1 MVMCHYKIGVRVEI
15 YIYIILDSIVK
26 TTVRTYVDLAL
37 KKEDCYFDL
46 LLLLHLKIDFP
57 T

>member
-1 MVMCHYKIGVRVEI
+1 MCHYKIGVRVEI

-26 TTVRTYVDLAL
+26 TTVRTYVDFAL
-37 KKEDCYFDL
+37 KKEDRYFDL